1 MVQRGDDVPQPEDVE
16 HLRGHRQNA
25 GNPQRLGVAA
35 LPEHL
40 QGEGGFFV
48 SALQCQHAINVL
60 RDPPTIGSVGSVGA
74 VGIEL
79 LDSGTPSRLL
89 HVA

>member
-16 HLRGHRQNA
+16 HLRSRHRQNA
-25 GNPQRLGVAA
+25 GTPRRLGVAA
-35 LPEHL
+35 VPEHL

-48 SALQCQHAINVL
+48 CQHAVNGL
-60 RDPPTIGSVGSVGA
+60 RDPPTIGSVGSAGA

>member
-16 HLRGHRQNA
+16 HLRRHRQNA
-25 GNPQRLGVAA
+25 GTSQRLGVAA
-35 LPEHL
+35 VPEHL
-40 QGEGGFFV
+40 QGEVGFFV
-48 SALQCQHAINVL
+48 SAAQCQHAINGL
-60 RDPPTIGSVGSVGA
+60 RDPPLICVGSVGA